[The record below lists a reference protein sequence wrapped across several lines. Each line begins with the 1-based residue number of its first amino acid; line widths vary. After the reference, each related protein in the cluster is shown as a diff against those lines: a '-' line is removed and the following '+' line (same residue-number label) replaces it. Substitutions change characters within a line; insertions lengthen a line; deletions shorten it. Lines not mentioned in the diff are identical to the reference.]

1 MQINNKKH
9 TNKQFLMLFQVV
21 KECLERGGKTRY
33 TINTEEQSVA
43 IIVIINIYNEVLCR
57 LVY

>member
-1 MQINNKKH
+1 
-9 TNKQFLMLFQVV
+9 MLFQVV